1 MYTGANISPP
11 HIHQISSGLAGG
23 SVVYELPE
31 ESDITPDVPIQ
42 VWLDGGHAGF
52 FEAVTP
58 SRDYRVSTTRPLIEN
73 DYRFH
78 FNHRGPFYSLCDG
91 YTIRY
96 EWTVTV
102 NAPDGVLHEL
112 FFDPVTAR
120 NAVAADSAYGVLDP
134 ASFTDANGVST
145 VVHRIAWAADYEKS
159 GKVMMWLTPRL
170 GIAGH
175 IVDFIA
181 LDGSVSLSL
190 DVADATVDAANNTL
204 SWPSASQPWHS
215 GGDLMLR
222 IREAPPR

>member
-1 MYTGANISPP
+1 M
-11 HIHQISSGLAGG
+11 
-23 SVVYELPE
+23 
-31 ESDITPDVPIQ
+31 
-42 VWLDGGHAGF
+42 
-52 FEAVTP
+52 
-58 SRDYRVSTTRPLIEN
+58 
-73 DYRFH
+73 
-78 FNHRGPFYSLCDG
+78 
-91 YTIRY
+91 
-96 EWTVTV
+96 
-102 NAPDGVLHEL
+102 LHEL

-181 LDGSVSLSL
+181 LDGSVSVSL
-190 DVADATVDAANNTL
+190 NVADATVDATSGML
-204 SWPSASQPWHS
+204 SWAVGPQPWHS
-215 GGDLMLR
+215 GDKLMLR